1 MSRAFLIVIDS
12 VGIGGAPDAERFFNG
27 DHPDTG
33 ANTVAHIAQ
42 ACAEGRA
49 EEGRSGPLRIP
60 VMDALG
66 MGAAIRA
73 ASGEAAPGLEV
84 APTGAFA
91 AATEHSAGKDTPTGH
106 WELTGVPLEW
116 DWHVF
121 PDTVPSFPA
130 DLVAE
135 ICAKAGTDGI
145 LGNCHASGTQII
157 EEQALRHI
165 ETGWPIVYT
174 SADSVLQ
181 IAAHEE
187 HFGLDRLLAL
197 CEALAPTLHAM
208 RVGRV
213 IARPF
218 VGDAQQG
225 WTRTTNRHD
234 FAVEPPKPTLCDWAF
249 DAGRKVHSVGKIA
262 DIFSMRGI
270 HTKVKGP
277 DRDLMAAL
285 HDLIQTAEEGSLT
298 FANLVE
304 FDSLYGH
311 RRDVSGY
318 ARHLEWFD
326 AELGRL
332 IGAAREGDLIVIT
345 ADHGNDP
352 TWVGTDHT
360 RERVPV
366 LIHGAGARDLG
377 VIDFVDVAATVAA
390 WLGIPPQGPGKP
402 LL

>member
-1 MSRAFLIVIDS
+1 MARAFLIVIDS
-12 VGIGGAPDAERFFNG
+12 VGIGGAPDAAQFFNG
-27 DHPDTG
+27 DVPDTG
-33 ANTVAHIAQ
+33 ANTVAHIAK
-42 ACAEGRA
+42 ACAAGEA
-49 EEGRSGPLRIP
+49 EEGRSGPLHLP
-60 VMDALG
+60 TMDRLG
-66 MGAAIRA
+66 LGAAIRA
-73 ASGEAAPGLEV
+73 ASGEEAPHLGAVPE
-84 APTGAFA
+84 GAFA

-106 WELTGVPLEW
+106 WELSGVPLEW
-116 DWHVF
+116 DWHTF
-121 PDTVPSFPA
+121 PDTNPAFPA

-135 ICAKAGTDGI
+135 ICEKAGTDGI

-157 EEQALRHI
+157 AEQGARHI

-181 IAAHEE
+181 IAAHEQ

-197 CEALAPTLHAM
+197 CEAMAPTLHAM

-218 VGDAQQG
+218 VGSVEEG
-225 WTRTTNRHD
+225 FTRTANRHD
-234 FAVEPPKPTLCDWAF
+234 YAVEPPKPTLCDWCAM
-249 DAGRKVHSVGKIA
+249 AGRKVHSVGKIA

-270 HTKVKGP
+270 DTKVRGR
-277 DRDLMAAL
+277 DADLMEAIHA
-285 HDLIQTAEEGSLT
+285 QMQSAEEGSLT

-304 FDSLYGH
+304 FDSHYGH

-326 AELGRL
+326 AELARL
-332 IGAAREGDLIVIT
+332 IGAAREGDMILVT

-366 LIHGAGARDLG
+366 LIHGVGARDLG
-377 VIDFVDVAATVAA
+377 VIDFVDVAATVAK
-390 WLGIPPQGPGKP
+390 WLDLPEYGPGKAC
-402 LL
+402 L

>member
-1 MSRAFLIVIDS
+1 MARAFLIVIDS
-12 VGIGGAPDAERFFNG
+12 VGIGGAPDAAQFFNG
-27 DHPDTG
+27 DVPDTG
-33 ANTVAHIAQ
+33 ANTVAHIAK
-42 ACAEGRA
+42 ACAAGEA
-49 EEGRSGPLRIP
+49 EEGRSGPLHLP
-60 VMDALG
+60 TMDRLG
-66 MGAAIRA
+66 LGAAIRA
-73 ASGEAAPGLEV
+73 ASGEEAPHMGAVPE
-84 APTGAFA
+84 GAFA

-106 WELTGVPLEW
+106 WELSGVPLEW
-116 DWHVF
+116 DWHTF
-121 PDTVPSFPA
+121 PDTNPAFPA

-135 ICAKAGTDGI
+135 ICEKAGTDGI

-157 EEQALRHI
+157 AEQGARHI

-181 IAAHEE
+181 IAAHEQ

-197 CEALAPTLHAM
+197 CEAMAPTLHAM

-218 VGDAQQG
+218 VGSVEEG
-225 WTRTTNRHD
+225 FTRTANRHD
-234 FAVEPPKPTLCDWAF
+234 YAVEPPKPTLCDWCAT
-249 DAGRKVHSVGKIA
+249 AGRKVHSVGKIA

-270 HTKVKGP
+270 DTKVRGR
-277 DRDLMAAL
+277 DADLMEAIHA
-285 HDLIQTAEEGSLT
+285 QMQSAEEGSLT

-304 FDSLYGH
+304 FDSHYGH

-326 AELGRL
+326 AELARL
-332 IGAAREGDLIVIT
+332 IRAAREGDMILVT

-377 VIDFVDVAATVAA
+377 VIDFVDVAATVAK
-390 WLGIPPQGPGKP
+390 WLDLPEHGPGKAC
-402 LL
+402 L